1 MREILL
7 RKSYFILFL
16 FTLFNHSHAQ
26 TIISGKVTDRAGNP
40 LPSAN
45 IYLKDTYDG
54 VSSDINGKYS
64 FTTSETGNQILV
76 ASFIGYISKEESI
89 IINGKE
95 IIFDFTLEESTS
107 STGTVVISAG
117 SFEASDEN
125 KSVMFS
131 SLDITTTGSS
141 ADIYYAMSTLPGT
154 QQIGETEG
162 LFVRGGSSA
171 ETKTIIDEMIVQ
183 KPFYST
189 VPDIASRGRFSPM
202 LFKGTLFS
210 AGGYSAQYGQA
221 LSSALILK
229 STDLAPD
236 TRSSI
241 NLMTVGFGGSHVQ
254 RWENTSLSV
263 EAGYYDMTPYFKI
276 QKQKQD
282 WVKIPSTF
290 EGQVIFRHKVSEN
303 GMFKVYS
310 SYSNDRMKLNMKNL
324 DNLTTTDSY
333 QLHNN
338 NFYMNSSYYDILA
351 KEWTFFSGISYS
363 KNVDNIEWNL
373 NKIKMNNE
381 MSQAKVTLSRQL
393 MEGSFITF
401 GGEVNKQFFNDK
413 YNQYG
418 RDVEDFY
425 VSGFAETDIFFSNDI
440 AGRFGLRFEKSE
452 IVDKVNLAPR
462 ISLAY
467 KLGQYDQ
474 INLAYGQFYQIPERD
489 FLFQTDKLDY
499 EKATHYIANYQY
511 IGPAFTFRVE
521 SYYKDYKNLVKLKPD
536 ADSSYNNSGK
546 GYAKG
551 IDVFFRYNKFSSDGT
566 DMWASYTYLDT
577 KRDYRDFPTIATPTF
592 AAPHTFSLVF
602 KQWVSSVNSL
612 FGFTLSYA
620 TGRPYYNPNNPIFN
634 NDKTKDFF
642 NLSANCS
649 HLTNLFGNLT
659 IIFFSIDNVF
669 AYENIYSYRYS
680 TDGKIREPITA
691 SASRFFFLGIFISLG
706 ENNSGF

>member
-1 MREILL
+1 MKIILQISLILL
-7 RKSYFILFL
+7 SFSAIVKS
-16 FTLFNHSHAQ
+16 Q
-26 TIISGKVTDRAGNP
+26 TIISGSVTDKAGNP

-64 FTTSETGNQILV
+64 FTTSETGSQILV
-76 ASFIGYISKEESI
+76 ASFIGYISKEEAI

-95 IIFDFTLEESTS
+95 IVFDFTLDESTS

-241 NLMTVGFGGSHVQ
+241 NLMSVGFGGSHVQ

-263 EAGYYDMTPYFKI
+263 EAGYYDMGPYFKL

-290 EGQVIFRHKVSEN
+290 EGQVIFRQKVSEN
-303 GMFKVYS
+303 GIFKVYS
-310 SYSNDRMKLNMKNL
+310 SYSNDKMKLNMKNL

-333 QLHNN
+333 QLYNN

-363 KNVDNIEWNL
+363 KNTDNIEWNSD
-373 NKIKMNNE
+373 KIKMNNE
-381 MSQAKVTLSRQL
+381 MSQAKVTLSRQI

-413 YNQYG
+413 YNLYG

-440 AGRFGLRFEKSE
+440 AGRFGLRFEKSK

-474 INLAYGQFYQIPERD
+474 INLAYGQFYQIPEREY
-489 FLFQTDKLDY
+489 LFQTDKLDF

-511 IGPAFTFRVE
+511 IGPAFTFRIE
-521 SYYKDYKNLVKLKPD
+521 TYYKDYKNLVKLKPN
-536 ADSSYNNSGK
+536 ADSVYNNSGK

-551 IDVFFRYNKFSSDGT
+551 IDVFLRYNKFSSEGR

-577 KRDYRDFPTIATPTF
+577 KRDYRDFPTMATPTF

-602 KQWVSSVNSL
+602 KQWVSSMNSL
-612 FGFTLSYA
+612 FGLTLSYA
-620 TGRPYYNPNNPIFN
+620 TGRPYYNPNNPIFHS
-634 NDKTKDFF
+634 DRTKDFF

-680 TDGKIREPITA
+680 TNGKIREPITA

>member
-7 RKSYFILFL
+7 RKSLFIFFL
-16 FTLFNHSHAQ
+16 FTILNSSYAQ
-26 TIISGKVTDRAGNP
+26 TTISGKVTDKSGNP

-45 IYLKDTYDG
+45 IYIKDTYDG
-54 VSSDINGKYS
+54 VSSDINGMYS
-64 FTTSETGNQILV
+64 FTTSESGNQILV
-76 ASFIGYISKEESI
+76 ASFIGYISKEEAI
-89 IINGKE
+89 NINGKE
-95 IIFDFTLEESTS
+95 IHFDFALDESTS

-241 NLMTVGFGGSHVQ
+241 NLMTVGLGGSHVQ

-263 EAGYYDMTPYFKI
+263 EAGYYDLTPYFKI

-282 WVKIPSTF
+282 WVKIPTTF

-303 GMFKVYS
+303 GMLKVYS
-310 SYSNDRMKLNMKNL
+310 SYSNDKMKLNMKSL

-333 QLHNN
+333 QLHND

-373 NKIKMNNE
+373 DKIKMNNE

-413 YNQYG
+413 FNQYG

-474 INLAYGQFYQIPERD
+474 VNLAYGQFFQIPERE

-521 SYYKDYKNLVKLKPD
+521 GYYKDYKNLVKLKPD

-546 GYAKG
+546 GYSKG
-551 IDVFFRYNKFSSDGT
+551 IDVFFRYNKFSSEGT
-566 DMWASYTYLDT
+566 DMWASYTFLDT
-577 KRDYRDFPTIATPTF
+577 KRDYRDFPTMATPTF

-634 NDKTKDFF
+634 DDKTKDFF

-659 IIFFSIDNVF
+659 VIFFSIDNVF

-680 TDGKIREPITA
+680 NDGKIREPITA